1 MGRGF
6 RAVRAGGSRGVDG
19 QPPGPISRPPR
30 DRWGWEDSIRKPGFR
45 ARVRVRTP
53 HTPGQRSPAARRQPA
68 GNRPRSRYTRS
79 RRSATRPTL
88 RDGSRG
94 ILSPLLRVG
103 CERLNALRVLTV
115 GRRLQ
120 AKDPSSRNV
129 FLICAANLAVAR
141 GVQKLLLVHSLVNK
155 ALWDLATTSVSVE
168 NWSWMGALVVWY
180 SVTSAVLPYQRRS
193 RRPAAI
199 LGLWRTV
206 SPGLV

>member
-1 MGRGF
+1 M
-6 RAVRAGGSRGVDG
+6 A
-19 QPPGPISRPPR
+19 SRPARSAGPLGTGGGGR
-30 DRWGWEDSIRKPGFR
+30 IRFESPGFVH
-45 ARVRVRTP
+45 ASVSVPRTRQASGRRP
-53 HTPGQRSPAARRQPA
+53 PAARRQPA

-141 GVQKLLLVHSLVNK
+141 GVQKLLLVNK
-155 ALWDLATTSVSVE
+155 ALWGLATTSMSVE

-180 SVTSAVLPYQRRS
+180 SVTSAALLYQRRS
-193 RRPAAI
+193 R
-199 LGLWRTV
+199 
-206 SPGLV
+206 